1 MMAYICNSFGVNQ
14 DFTGG
19 MEFRAMI
26 SIPVGYLVLFPLSAQ
41 RDIASLKYA
50 VMGSIFALTYTSL
63 LFVVE
68 CYWYN

>member
-14 DFTGG
+14 DFTAG